1 MSDPLIYVLAVLTL
15 LGTPG
20 PTNTLLA
27 TSGAMVGVRRSLV
40 LLTGE
45 LAGYLLAIMTIR
57 LALGPILTAYA
68 GLAVALK
75 IIVATY
81 LTWVAIRLWLCGA
94 ELGETTR
101 VVSTYSVFVTTIFN
115 PKALIFSFGIIPTA
129 HPAIAWY
136 FGAFAAMTVGVG
148 FCWIVVGSAIKA
160 SAGERH
166 GMIVPRVAS
175 VALVG
180 FACLMV
186 ASAFT

>member
-1 MSDPLIYVLAVLTL
+1 MSDPLVFVLAVLTV

-27 TSGAMVGVRRSLV
+27 ISGAMVGVQRSLV
-40 LLTGE
+40 LLAGE
-45 LAGYLLAIMTIR
+45 LSGYLLAIMLIR
-57 LALGPILTAYA
+57 LALGPVLAAYP
-68 GLAVALK
+68 GLAVVLK

-81 LTWVAIRLWLCGA
+81 LSWVAIRLWLCGA
-94 ELGETTR
+94 ELGETRR
-101 VVSTYSVFVTTIFN
+101 VVSTYSVFVTTAFN
-115 PKALIFSFGIIPTA
+115 PKALIFAFGIIPTD

-136 FGAFAAMTVGVG
+136 IGAFAAMIVGVG

-186 ASAFT
+186 VSAFT